1 MVSDMQ
7 SKDTKVQQIMWT
19 NLNETMLK
27 HEFPKLE
34 MAFNKLNVVPQSQA
48 VVVQHCKKTLNITTK
63 PKSFQNKQ
71 IMVFQ
76 LHVMLVTSL

>member
-7 SKDTKVQQIMWT
+7 SKDTKAQQIMWT

-34 MAFNKLNVVPQSQA
+34 MAFSKLNVVPQSQA
-48 VVVQHCKKTLNITTK
+48 IVVQHYKKTLNITAK